1 MKRILS
7 IFIVLIML
15 VCTGSA
21 ETIVIDMYE
30 ERGIQPADHYDLNE
44 IPDGYSPTTG
54 RKLSDYVN
62 IPEGYAGYAVTGRYM
77 PMLVQIDNTVGGT
90 GSRAP
95 WGTEYAD
102 IVYETPL
109 YETGITRLSYLYS
122 DVLPDYVGP
131 VRSTRVEHVW
141 LREEW
146 DCGFC
151 YYGQQEY
158 NLTNVPEQF
167 RKYGASSKGVL
178 FSGTVGSGK
187 AWKRYYKR
195 HEGLVKVHSWG
206 ANIAAMSTLIPEDH
220 RAASH
225 AFAFTDTATD
235 TDDKAYM
242 IHVDWGNTNY
252 SSLLEYDDDDGC
264 WYRYLTAD
272 EMNPVLYSDLDTGKA
287 VTFSNVIVQ
296 FIECR
301 YVSSDAPLPEMTG
314 TGNADFFIGNNH
326 CSGMWKRDSIQ
337 ERTVFIDENGNE
349 IRILPGRT
357 LIITIDAG
365 NRHRSVC
372 YERE

>member
-1 MKRILS
+1 MKRILR
-7 IFIVLIML
+7 IFIVVMML
-15 VCTGSA
+15 AGVCSA
-21 ETIVIDMYE
+21 ETTVIDMYE
-30 ERGIQPADHYDLNE
+30 DRGIFAAESYELNKT
-44 IPDGYSPTTG
+44 PVGYSPTTG

-62 IPEGYAGYAVTGRYM
+62 MPEGYAGYAITGRYM

-95 WGTEYAD
+95 WGTEYVD

-109 YETGITRLSYLYS
+109 YETGITRLSFLYS

-131 VRSTRVEHVW
+131 VRSTRVQHAW

-167 RKYGASSKGVL
+167 MKYGASTKGVL

-187 AWKRYYKR
+187 AWKRYYTR
-195 HEGLVKVHSWG
+195 HDGLVKVHSWG

-225 AFAFTDTATD
+225 AFAFTDSIPD
-235 TDDKAYM
+235 TDDKASL
-242 IHVDWGNTNY
+242 IHVDWGNDNY
-252 SSLLEYDDDDGC
+252 SSLLEYDEDEKC

-272 EMNPVLYSDLDTGKA
+272 EKNPVLYTDLDTGKA
-287 VTFSNVIVQ
+287 INFNNVIVQ

-301 YVSSDAPLPEMTG
+301 YVSADAPLPEMTG
-314 TGNADFFIGNNH
+314 TGNADFFIAGNH
-326 CSGMWKRDSIQ
+326 YSGLWKRDSIQ
-337 ERTVFIDENGNE
+337 ERTVFIGPDGKEMKFM
-349 IRILPGRT
+349 PGRT

-365 NRHRSVC
+365 NRNRYVS
-372 YERE
+372 YES